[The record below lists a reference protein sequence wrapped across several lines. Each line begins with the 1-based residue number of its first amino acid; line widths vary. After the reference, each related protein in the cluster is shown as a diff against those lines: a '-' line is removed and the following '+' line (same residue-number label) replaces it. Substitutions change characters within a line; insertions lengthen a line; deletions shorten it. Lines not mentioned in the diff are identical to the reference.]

1 MITLY
6 DYQQALIDDI
16 RKAFAGGHRRVVAT
30 LPTGGGKTEVAGAI
44 FEMVRA
50 KGGKPWFVV
59 TQTVL
64 IEQTKVKFERR
75 GLKCGVLMGDQTMRL
90 PDEDCVLASLQTI
103 HARLKGKPNSAL
115 LDDCTFM
122 VFDEVHMFH
131 KTHQVLIERFDLMH
145 FIGLTATPLRAGLGN
160 HFTTMVRGPSIGDM
174 IARGRLVPFKCFGP
188 SKPDLAKVG
197 VDNFGDFKQCD
208 LDPVM
213 RQKEIVA
220 DVVTTWKRLGENRQ
234 TIVFA
239 VTVAH
244 AQELAEEFASS
255 GVPAEVVTG
264 HTRHMQREE
273 LFTSFRRGDIRVL
286 VSVGVL
292 ALGFDVPDV
301 SCVVQARPTMSVSLH
316 IQQCGRG
323 ARLAEGKG
331 DCILIDHAG
340 NCERLGLPQHFVAP
354 DLDDTTTGT
363 KREKRLPKMT
373 EVTPCRECGYLLE
386 PHHREC
392 PKCLAV
398 RRSAADIVVHD
409 GQIVALDSDLA
420 PDLDAIDEYAFFAEL
435 KGYAR
440 MENARRESMGMAP
453 MKPGYAAA
461 VFKDRTGR
469 WPPKSMA
476 FVQEAVPSPETLR
489 WLKYQRIKFGKG
501 KGKPTADPA
510 RKAEVKATL
519 PEWDGITTHAPCAHE
534 HAAMYQAKGP
544 HAAMRR
550 CTRCG
555 HFMGFV
561 PTAEVMTTMEK
572 TA

>member
-1 MITLY
+1 MIVLR
-6 DYQQALIDDI
+6 DYQTKVIDDLHD
-16 RKAFAGGHRRVVAT
+16 AFAAGHRAVVAT
-30 LPTGGGKTEVAGAI
+30 VPTGGGKTEIAGAI

-50 KGGKPWFVV
+50 NGGKPWFVV

-131 KTHQVLIERFDLMH
+131 KTHQVLLERFDLMH
-145 FIGLTATPLRAGLGN
+145 FIGLTATPLRAGLGK
-160 HFTTMVRGPSIGDM
+160 HFSAMVRGPSISNM
-174 IARGRLVPFKCFGP
+174 IERGHLVPFKCYGP
-188 SKPDLAKVG
+188 SKPDLARVG

-213 RQKEIVA
+213 RQKEITA
-220 DVVTTWKRLGENRQ
+220 DVVTTWKRLAENRQ

-244 AQELAEEFASS
+244 AQELTDEFAGDGIPS
-255 GVPAEVVTG
+255 AVVTG
-264 HTRHMQREE
+264 HTRHDHREE
-273 LFTSFRRGDIRVL
+273 LFASFRRGEIKVL

-301 SCVVQARPTMSVSLH
+301 ACVVQARPTMSLSLH

-323 ARLAEGKG
+323 ARPAPGKS

-340 NCERLGLPQHFVAP
+340 NCERLGLPQHFIAP
-354 DLDDTTTGT
+354 DLDDSVIGS
-363 KREKRLPKMT
+363 KREKRLPKLT

-392 PKCLAV
+392 PQCLAT
-398 RRSAADIVVHD
+398 RRKAADIVVHD
-409 GQIVALDSDLA
+409 GEIVALDHGHAANAGRL
-420 PDLDAIDEYAFFAEL
+420 DEYAFFAEL

-440 MENARRESMGMAP
+440 MENARRAVRGLPP

-469 WPPKSMA
+469 WPTDMMKITP
-476 FVQEAVPSPETLR
+476 EAVPSAETLR
-489 WLKYQRIKFGKG
+489 WLKYQKIKFAKSRR
-501 KGKPTADPA
+501 TA
-510 RKAEVKATL
+510 
-519 PEWDGITTHAPCAHE
+519 
-534 HAAMYQAKGP
+534 
-544 HAAMRR
+544 
-550 CTRCG
+550 
-555 HFMGFV
+555 
-561 PTAEVMTTMEK
+561 
-572 TA
+572 